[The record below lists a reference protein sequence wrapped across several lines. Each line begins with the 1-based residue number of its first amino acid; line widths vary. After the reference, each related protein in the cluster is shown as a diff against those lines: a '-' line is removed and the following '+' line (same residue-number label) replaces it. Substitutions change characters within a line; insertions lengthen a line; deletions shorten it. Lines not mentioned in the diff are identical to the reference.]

1 MRSKQDHDRSRV
13 TGSTHETSGLFSLLV
28 RMVCY
33 KVDENLNPRPD
44 DATREKWRILD
55 VNGESGLILDS
66 ELQDG
71 SPCLC

>member
-1 MRSKQDHDRSRV
+1 MLSKQDHDRSQV
-13 TGSTHETSGLFSLLV
+13 TGSTRETSGLFSLFV

-44 DATREKWRILD
+44 EATREKWRILD